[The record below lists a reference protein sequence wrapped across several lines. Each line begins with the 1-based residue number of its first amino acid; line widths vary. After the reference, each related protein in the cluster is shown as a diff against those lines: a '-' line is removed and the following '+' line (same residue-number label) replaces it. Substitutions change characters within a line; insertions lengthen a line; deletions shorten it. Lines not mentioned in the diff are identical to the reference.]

1 MLAGRASA
9 AAVVAAGRRPGRS
22 VAHPQRVRDAQ
33 LSRLGR
39 LRRCPP
45 GAVSFYRVFLFF
57 SILSAYMDFTGF
69 YWVLLGFTGFYWV
82 LPSLA
87 SFPWALLACDWVYFL
102 STEFL
107 LNSLRFQWS
116 EIGFTGFYLV
126 LLGSNRFYCVA
137 TRYFAIEKVCRI
149 FTRSYL
155 VFTWFV

>member
-1 MLAGRASA
+1 MIDFAGRQSLCRRCRRRWPAAWPVRRASTTSSRRSTFSARAASA
-9 AAVVAAGRRPGRS
+9 MS
-22 VAHPQRVRDAQ
+22 
-33 LSRLGR
+33 SRCSLF
-39 LRRCPP
+39 LP
-45 GAVSFYRVFLFF
+45 SFSFLFN
-57 SILSAYMDFTGF
+57 SISLHGF
-69 YWVLLGFTGFYWV
+69 HRVLLGFTGFYWV